1 MTTGSYLEH
10 YLTLLA
16 WVINN
21 GIWNTLVFTGLFALA
36 LGAIIVSEWMDA
48 RAQGA
53 DEGNKGVL
61 SVLRVENRIY
71 VAYLVILFACVP
83 LLPLDITQ
91 LKFDSTRSK
100 ECGVNVAA
108 PEQTG
113 WGKVLDGIGN
123 QSGKVPVWWALVH
136 VISKGIT
143 ASATAA
149 IPCYFDVRG
158 VAMEVDET
166 RIPDKALAAEVN
178 DFTKQCYSEA
188 HLKLNKNTPDLTAEQ
203 YNDVGWIGSKYFLS
217 QSGYYDII
225 QSKYARKGWSFKE
238 DRDATFL
245 KYESGPL
252 TGAGYPYCKN
262 WWSDK
267 TIGLRDRLVKT
278 VKPDL
283 WVRIKKWSGW
293 SNDDMAEEETL
304 RQLVRPSHLQSPNE
318 LGEYNNWDDAIYGT
332 TANNSRGQIEGT
344 TKMMAHLGT
353 FLKGMSLFP
362 SMHALRTALPML
374 QAFLIMAIIICLP
387 LIIVMSTYD
396 LKVVMMTSFGLFTL
410 HMLSFWWELARWLD
424 SSLISAL
431 YNNPFHGVRTEH
443 WFITAPLSQQVLQLV
458 IGVMF
463 IVLPGLFFVA
473 MSWAGY
479 ALGRGM
485 DGMLTGGTGPA
496 KEAGATGGDAAA
508 KAGKA
513 VVSRGISK
521 GK

>member
-83 LLPLDITQ
+83 LLPLDITH
-91 LKFDSTRSK
+91 LEFDSTRSK

-113 WGKVLDGIGN
+113 WGKAFDSIGG

-149 IPCYFDVRG
+149 IPCYPDIRG
-158 VAMEVDET
+158 AAMEIDET
-166 RIPDKALAAEVN
+166 RIPDTALVRELN
-178 DFTKQCYSEA
+178 DFKNQCYDEA
-188 HLKLNKNTPDLTAEQ
+188 KKKLVHVYQPSLTPEEDYDT
-203 YNDVGWIGSKYFLS
+203 GWIGSNYFLKTK
-217 QSGYYDII
+217 GYYDSI
-225 QSKYARKGWSFKE
+225 QSEIPLKNWPYKE
-238 DRDATFL
+238 SRD
-245 KYESGPL
+245 SGYGETK
-252 TGAGYPYCKN
+252 TGAGYPFCKD
-262 WWSDK
+262 WWNDK
-267 TIGLRDRLVKT
+267 GIGLRERL
-278 VKPDL
+278 
-283 WVRIKKWSGW
+283 IKIVEPSDWLKFKNAFGFTS
-293 SNDDMAEEETL
+293 DKEMHEEVL
-304 RQLVRPSHLQSPNE
+304 RQLVSPSHLAKTNSIDSVFANTADFSRPNA
-318 LGEYNNWDDAIYGT
+318 WTKAKDGT
-332 TANNSRGQIEGT
+332 KNLVASFGAT
-344 TKMMAHLGT
+344 
-353 FLKGMSLFP
+353 LKGISFFP
-362 SMHALRTALPML
+362 SMTALRTALPML
-374 QAFLIMAIIICLP
+374 QAFLIMGIIISLP
-387 LIIVMSTYD
+387 LIIVMSTYN

-410 HMLSFWWELARWLD
+410 HMLTFWWELARWLD
-424 SSLISAL
+424 SSLQKAL
-431 YNNPFHGVRTEH
+431 YANL
-443 WFITAPLSQQVLQLV
+443 PLHLFGTPSQTLMNDVIELV
-458 IGVMF
+458 IAGMF
-463 IVLPGLFFVA
+463 LVLPGLFFVT

-485 DGMLTGGTGPA
+485 DSMLGSGTASAQQAGTTGGN
-496 KEAGATGGDAAA
+496 EVVN
-508 KAGKA
+508 AGKA
-513 VVSRGISK
+513 AGKAIATRGK